1 MIKHRDNL
9 VVYFEEKKMFYKYCG
24 PTEARKLKKDK
35 KYIIN
40 PKINVSAHCPVEH
53 WKVKAGS
60 ITEMRGIE
68 KKARSLGASLLYLL
82 KALRVKLLG
91 ALKLS

>member
-9 VVYFEEKKMFYKYCG
+9 VIYFEKKRMFYKYCG
-24 PTEARKLKKDK
+24 PTDARQYKKIK
-35 KYIIN
+35 KYLVN
-40 PKINVSAHCPVEH
+40 PKINVPANCPVEF

-60 ITEMRGIE
+60 ITEMRGLE

-82 KALRVKLLG
+82 RGFKR
-91 ALKLS
+91 S